1 MNAKDAWLATLG
13 QLQVQLSRS
22 LFDTW
27 LRRVELLGY
36 EDGRF
41 VVTVPTEYAR
51 DWLERNLLESMTQ
64 TLGSIFKREV
74 EIQLVV
80 WQPPVTQSFDQP
92 LFTYRSAQHSG
103 SPLNSAYKL
112 ETFISGEA
120 NRYAYLL
127 AEAIADGPIGRY
139 SPALFVGGLGN
150 GKTHLLQAIAHALL
164 ERDINAIYL
173 TAETFTTRLVEA
185 IRTGETAAF
194 REKLHNADALLIDDA
209 QFIEGKE
216 STQAELVALWDTF
229 RSRQRQLVFAADRL
243 PSQMTRLSGDLRS
256 RLQAGPLA
264 RLDPPDLALRRAIL
278 AEKSKAR
285 GLRLPKDVLELLATR
300 LTSNVRDLQS
310 AIDQLDSYSG
320 LTSQA
325 VTRELAIMVL
335 RALGAEQVRAERT
348 SLERVLQSVAAHY
361 RLSVG
366 DLTSRKRTK
375 DVALARQMAMYA
387 ARELSDASLAQ
398 IGAALSRDHSTVA
411 HGCAKIAQRLP
422 DEPALSAA
430 FEAIRAA
437 LAGNPAPER
446 VGAPTSTRRAPTA
459 P

>member
-51 DWLERNLLESMTQ
+51 DWLERHLLESMTQ
-64 TLGSIFKREV
+64 TLSRFFQRDV

-80 WQPPVTQSFDQP
+80 WEPPVTQSFDGP
-92 LFTYRSAQHSG
+92 LFTYQSAQHSG
-103 SPLNSAYKL
+103 SPLNPAYTL

-127 AEAIADGPIGRY
+127 AEAIADGQIGKY

-150 GKTHLLQAIAHALL
+150 GKTHLLQAITHALL
-164 ERDINAIYL
+164 ARNFNALYL
-173 TAETFTTRLVEA
+173 TAEAFTTALVEA
-185 IRTGETAAF
+185 IREGENSAF
-194 REKLHNADALLIDDA
+194 REKFRSADALLIDDA
-209 QFIEGKE
+209 QFLEGKD
-216 STQAELVALWDTF
+216 STQAELVAIWDVF
-229 RSRQRQLVFAADRL
+229 RGRQRQIVFAADRL
-243 PSQMTRLSGDLRS
+243 PSQIARLSGDMRS
-256 RLQAGPLA
+256 RLQAGPVA
-264 RLDPPDLALRRAIL
+264 RLDPPDPALRRAIL

-285 GLRLPKDVLELLATR
+285 GMRLPDDVLELLAAR
-300 LTSNVRDLQS
+300 LTSSVRDLQS
-310 AIDQLDSYSG
+310 AIEQMDTYSG

-335 RALGAEQVRAERT
+335 RTLGAEQARAERT
-348 SLERVLQSVAAHY
+348 SLDRVLQAVAAHY
-361 RLSVG
+361 RLSVAE
-366 DLTSRKRTK
+366 LASRRRTK
-375 DVALARQMAMYA
+375 AVALARQMAMYV
-387 ARELSDASLAQ
+387 ARELSDASLGQ
-398 IGAALSRDHSTVA
+398 IGSALGRDHSTVV
-411 HGCAKIAQRLP
+411 HGCAKIAKQLAQ
-422 DEPALSAA
+422 DAALGAD

-437 LAGNPAPER
+437 LAGNAVPVSSAL
-446 VGAPTSTRRAPTA
+446 RRAATIP
-459 P
+459 

>member
-51 DWLERNLLESMTQ
+51 DWIERHLLESMTQ
-64 TLGSIFKREV
+64 TLSSIFRREV

-80 WQPPVTQSFDQP
+80 WQPPVTQRFDEP
-92 LFTYRSAQHSG
+92 LFTYQSAQHSG
-103 SPLNSAYKL
+103 SPLNPAYTL

-127 AEAIADGPIGRY
+127 AEAIAEGQIGKY

-150 GKTHLLQAIAHALL
+150 GKTHLLQAITHALL
-164 ERDINAIYL
+164 ARNVNALYL
-173 TAETFTTRLVEA
+173 TAEAFTTRLVEA
-185 IRTGETAAF
+185 IREGENGAF
-194 REKLHNADALLIDDA
+194 QEKFRNADALLIDDA
-209 QFIEGKE
+209 QFLEGKD
-216 STQAELVALWDTF
+216 STQAELVAIWDVF
-229 RSRQRQLVFAADRL
+229 RSRQRQIVFAADRL
-243 PSQMTRLSGDLRS
+243 PSEMVRLSGDMRS
-256 RLQAGPLA
+256 RLQAGPVA
-264 RLDPPDLALRRAIL
+264 RLDPPDLALRRTIL
-278 AEKSKAR
+278 LEKSRAR
-285 GLRLPKDVLELLATR
+285 GLNLPEDVLELLATR
-300 LTSNVRDLQS
+300 LTTNVRDLQS
-310 AIDQLDSYSG
+310 AVEQLDTYSG

-335 RALGAEQVRAERT
+335 RTLGAEQARTERT
-348 SLERVLQSVAAHY
+348 SLERVLQTVAAHY
-361 RLSVG
+361 RLAVS
-366 DLTSRKRTK
+366 DLAGRKRTK
-375 DVALARQMAMYA
+375 AVVLARHMAMYA

-398 IGAALSRDHSTVA
+398 IGSALSRDHSTVA
-411 HGCAKIAQRLP
+411 HGCARIAEQLKH
-422 DEPALSAA
+422 DAALSAD

-437 LAGNPAPER
+437 LAGKSVPNGVPVP
-446 VGAPTSTRRAPTA
+446 VMRRH
-459 P
+459 

>member
-51 DWLERNLLESMTQ
+51 DWLERHLLESMTQ
-64 TLGSIFKREV
+64 TLSRFFQRDV

-80 WQPPVTQSFDQP
+80 WEPPVTQSFDEP
-92 LFTYRSAQHSG
+92 LFTYQSAQHSG
-103 SPLNSAYKL
+103 SPLNPAYTL

-127 AEAIADGPIGRY
+127 AEAIADGQIGKY

-150 GKTHLLQAIAHALL
+150 GKTHLLQAITHALL
-164 ERDINAIYL
+164 ARSFNALYL
-173 TAETFTTRLVEA
+173 TAEAFTTALVEA
-185 IRTGETAAF
+185 IREGENSAF
-194 REKLHNADALLIDDA
+194 REKFRSADALLIDDA
-209 QFIEGKE
+209 QFLEGKD
-216 STQAELVALWDTF
+216 STQAELVAVWDVF
-229 RSRQRQLVFAADRL
+229 RSRQRQIVFAADRL
-243 PSQMTRLSGDLRS
+243 PSQIARLSGDMRS
-256 RLQAGPLA
+256 RLQAGPVA
-264 RLDPPDLALRRAIL
+264 RLDPPDPALRRAIL

-285 GLRLPKDVLELLATR
+285 GMRLPNDVLELLAAR
-300 LTSNVRDLQS
+300 LTSSVRDLQS
-310 AIDQLDSYSG
+310 AIEQMDTYSG

-335 RALGAEQVRAERT
+335 RTLGAEQARAERT
-348 SLERVLQSVAAHY
+348 SLDRVLQAVAAHY
-361 RLSVG
+361 RLSVAE
-366 DLTSRKRTK
+366 LASRRRTK
-375 DVALARQMAMYA
+375 AVALARQMAMYV
-387 ARELSDASLAQ
+387 ARELSDASLGQ
-398 IGAALSRDHSTVA
+398 IGSALGRDHSTVV
-411 HGCAKIAQRLP
+411 HGCAKIAKQLAQ
-422 DEPALSAA
+422 DAALSAD

-437 LAGNPAPER
+437 LAGNAVPASS
-446 VGAPTSTRRAPTA
+446 ALRRAATIP
-459 P
+459 